1 MQDLCLLKLKLTG
14 AGKLKTNKASRP
26 GTRVIDDTAD
36 KFNYIYIK
44 IWKRV

>member
-1 MQDLCLLKLKLTG
+1 MPFKVEVDRP
-14 AGKLKTNKASRP
+14 GKLKTNKASRP

-36 KFNYIYIK
+36 KFNYIK

>member
-1 MQDLCLLKLKLTG
+1 MPFKVEVDRRI
-14 AGKLKTNKASRP
+14 KLKTNKASCP

-36 KFNYIYIK
+36 KFNYIK